1 MTLGKQFTF
10 IDLFSGAGGLAQGFL
25 QASDSDAKFRGV
37 YAVEVDKAAAA
48 SYAANFA
55 HPVFA
60 GPIEQL
66 DPRSLP
72 KADIVIGGPPCQGFS
87 PLGKMS
93 HTGDHSSL
101 NRLWQYFFKVVEVVE
116 PKAFIVENVPE
127 FLKSQEFELAAK
139 TAMELGYLIDWGVLN
154 AVHFGVP
161 QHRKRGFLLG
171 ARGRRP
177 HLPIAPAKLQ
187 LGTVRDAI
195 EELRDKS
202 LSYSFGING
211 SGTRSR
217 ILQKLRQHLVFP
229 DNSADMEQFFEELP
243 IHHAREVHLGRNPT
257 EKSLERYKCIPAGG
271 NRFSLMEVRPDL
283 VPKCWKKKKSG
294 STDVMG
300 RLEWDR
306 PSVTIRTEFFKPEK
320 GRYLHPQKHRPITH
334 WEAARLQT
342 FPDEYV
348 FCGSKA
354 DVARQIGNAV
364 PPKLAEALAHTV
376 KAILLQRF
384 NGRLKQDRPSNLV
397 GKQIEITIASS

>member
-1 MTLGKQFTF
+1 MTVGKQFTF

-25 QASDSDAKFRGV
+25 QASDSKASFRGV
-37 YAVEVDKAAAA
+37 YAIEVDKAAAA
-48 SYAANFA
+48 SYAANFN

-60 GPIEQL
+60 GPIEAIDL
-66 DPRSLP
+66 RNLP

-93 HTGDHSSL
+93 PTGDHSSL
-101 NRLWQYFFKVVEVVE
+101 NKLWQYFFKVVEVVE

-154 AVHFGVP
+154 AVHFDVP

-177 HLPIAPAKLQ
+177 HLPTVSPTLQ
-187 LGTVRDAI
+187 PQTVRDAI
-195 EELRDKS
+195 DGLRDKA
-202 LSYSFGING
+202 LTYSFGING

-217 ILQKLRQHLVFP
+217 MLQKLRQRLVFP
-229 DNSADMEQFFEELP
+229 DAAGDLEKFIEGLP
-243 IHHAREVHLGRNPT
+243 IHCAREAHFGRNPT
-257 EKSLERYKCIPAGG
+257 EKSLERYRCIPAGG
-271 NRFSLMEVRPDL
+271 NRFSLMHVRPDL

-300 RLEWDR
+300 RLEWDK

-320 GRYLHPQKHRPITH
+320 GRYLHPQMDRPITH

-364 PPKLAEALAHTV
+364 PPKLAEALAQAV

-384 NGRLKQDRPSNLV
+384 NGRLKQERPSSLV
-397 GKQIEITIASS
+397 GRQLEITVAS